1 VTAGPGLV
9 LVTRPQGRVEA
20 TAECLRD
27 LGHAPLLD
35 PMLGLEEMPA
45 DIAAPDAQ
53 AILFTSAHAV
63 ALWVKRNGRRDLPA
77 WAVGDRTGEAAR
89 EAGFASVEA
98 GDGFAETLADRLMVE
113 IDPAAGPLLWPSGE
127 DIAVDLAA
135 SLGEVGITVD
145 RRVLYRSLPSS
156 DLKPETRAELAAGRI
171 AAALFYSPKTA
182 RVFASHV
189 ARAGLADHLAGIRAL
204 CLSQA
209 VADGLVGLPFRS
221 LEVASEPSEEAL
233 LALLGEPQRQG
244 QTEDVMHDP
253 DSATPNTTPTLSAET
268 VIDRFGGLRPMA
280 SRLGVAVSTIQGWK
294 QRGHIPE
301 NRWAEV
307 EAAARAHGIDL
318 SAEAKPIAPLEGEV
332 LPPEPETDA
341 ALADD
346 KPVEVEADAGAK
358 APPDD
363 TPPPESQPQPQPS
376 KSAEANDKP
385 EDGAKATSHPAS
397 APVPAR
403 APSGRAP
410 AWAALALGL
419 VALAGAVTRPVWAP
433 HVDPLLPGY
442 QPAPALQVQA
452 PASDPALLAALEA
465 RLARLE
471 QAPAQPVI
479 DTGPLDSRIVGVE
492 AALAD
497 LSARLDGV
505 AARPATDIDP
515 QMVAALKTAMDAL
528 RQEFDALRA
537 ETQAILPRLTGLD
550 DRTAA
555 VETGLGTA
563 TAGMAT
569 LRQDMQTSLTEMGKR
584 LDRIADSGGRAAAL
598 ALAIGDLDR
607 AMESGTQ
614 PQDAVQQL
622 RLLAGKDA
630 EVADVLTRIEPLLA
644 APVPGI
650 AELRRR
656 FAAIAPDLQA
666 PVVDTGT
673 TGLVDDVLKN
683 LMSVVS
689 VRRVGDAAELPAAA
703 RAEAALADGDLA
715 GAVAALDG
723 MDEPAASWIAQAR
736 TRLSLDALRQELR
749 RLSLARLGTVGEAQP

>member
-1 VTAGPGLV
+1 MTAGPGLV
-9 LVTRPQGRVEA
+9 LVTRPQGREEA
-20 TAECLRD
+20 TAASLHD
-27 LGHAPLLD
+27 LGHSPLID
-35 PMLGLEEMPA
+35 PMLGLEEIPA
-45 DIAAPDAQ
+45 DLAAPDAQ
-53 AILFTSAHAV
+53 AILFTSSHAV
-63 ALWVKRNGRRDLPA
+63 ALWVKHNGRRDLPA
-77 WAVGDRTGEAAR
+77 WTVGERTGEAAKA
-89 EAGFASVEA
+89 AGFPSVES
-98 GDGFAETLADRLMVE
+98 GDGFAETLADRLMTE
-113 IDPAAGPLLWPSGE
+113 IDPAAGPILWPSGQ
-127 DIAVDLAA
+127 DIAVDLVA
-135 SLGEVGITVD
+135 SLAEVGITVD
-145 RRVLYRSLPSS
+145 RRVLYRSVPSP
-156 DLKPETRAELAAGRI
+156 DLKPETRAALLAGRI
-171 AAALFYSPKTA
+171 IAALFYSPKTA

-189 ARAGLADHLAGIRAL
+189 ARAGLADRLAAIRAL

-209 VADGLVGLPFRS
+209 VADGLAGLPFRS

-233 LALLGEPQRQG
+233 LTLLGEPHRQE

-253 DSATPNTTPTLSAET
+253 DSATPNPAPPLSAET

-301 NRWAEV
+301 NRWSEV
-307 EAAARAHGIDL
+307 EEAARAHGIDL
-318 SAEAKPIAPLEGEV
+318 SAEAKPMAAPEGEV
-332 LPPEPETDA
+332 LPPEPDPEA
-341 ALADD
+341 APTGD
-346 KPVEVEADAGAK
+346 KPVEAEIETPASAM

-363 TPPPESQPQPQPS
+363 LLAPEPQPQPW
-376 KSAEANDKP
+376 KSAEAKAETKTEA
-385 EDGAKATSHPAS
+385 EDGAKPAPRPAT
-397 APVPAR
+397 AP

-410 AWAALALGL
+410 AWAALAVGL

-442 QPAPALQVQA
+442 QPAPTLQPQA
-452 PASDPALLAALEA
+452 PARDPALLAALEA
-465 RLARLE
+465 RLTRLE
-471 QAPAQPVI
+471 QAPAQPII
-479 DTGPLDSRIVGVE
+479 DTGPLDNRIAGVE

-497 LSARLDGV
+497 LSARLEGV
-505 AARPATDIDP
+505 AARPAAEIDP
-515 QMVAALKTAMDAL
+515 QAIAALTTAVDAL
-528 RQEFDALRA
+528 RQEFDTLRA

-550 DRTAA
+550 DRITATQ
-555 VETGLGTA
+555 TGLGTA
-563 TAGMAT
+563 AEGVAA
-569 LRQDMQTSLTEMGKR
+569 LRQELQTNRVEMGER

-607 AMESGTQ
+607 AMESGAQ

-622 RLLAGKDA
+622 RLLAGRDA
-630 EVADVLTRIEPLLA
+630 EVADLLTRIEPLLA
-644 APVPGI
+644 APIPGL

-656 FAAIAPDLQA
+656 FAVIAPDLQA

-723 MDEPAASWIAQAR
+723 MDEPAAGWVAQAR

-749 RLSLARLGTVGEAQP
+749 RLSLARLGMVGEARP